1 MTDTVEFCRYV
12 KREHL
17 AAYLA
22 LGWKAV
28 PVRRAVHHDEYSCLL
43 VWAGAGSPVEPVTV
57 AA

>member
-1 MTDTVEFCRYV
+1 MSDTVEFIRYV
-12 KREHL
+12 RREHI

-28 PVRRAVHHDEYSCLL
+28 PVRRTVHHDFYSILM
-43 VWAGAGSPVEPVTV
+43 VFAGSGSPVEPVTV